1 MYLYQPLGH
10 NNNLGDF
17 GWVIPVVVGAAQ
29 TASYAVGIGKK
40 WHETDKYLDKTKKT
54 QQMTHS
60 AQTGLK
66 KEEAEAKQ
74 KLLLM
79 KGQTELYR
87 DARLKKI
94 VIITV
99 VTIIAIMILSVG
111 TYIAFAAGSDD
122 E

>member
-1 MYLYQPLGH
+1 MYLYRPLGH
-10 NNNLGDF
+10 NNF
-17 GWVIPVVVGAAQ
+17 GFVIPIIVGAAQ
-29 TASYAVGIGKK
+29 TASFAVGIGKK

-54 QQMTHS
+54 QLMSHL
-60 AQTGLK
+60 AQAGLK

-79 KGQTELYR
+79 KSQTELYR
-87 DARLKKI
+87 DTRLKKI

-99 VTIIAIMILSVG
+99 VTIIATTILGVG